1 MTPERTN
8 QREMFGRREL
18 REMRQE
24 QRAIRAKA
32 LRSALTV
39 ALPCALF
46 GWGSSYL
53 LGLIQGDADRGFM
66 SAAAAAGLLLGATSG
81 ALGGAL
87 AGLLYH
93 SLFEQDQDIPVIV
106 IGVMTL
112 FTIMGGVYGTSQG
125 TFAAAAWGVA
135 IGTAVGLCAGVAVLM
150 VYSALRG
157 ICVWICQEVRGY

>member
-1 MTPERTN
+1 MAPERIN

-24 QRAIRAKA
+24 QRATLAKA

-39 ALPCALF
+39 AIPFALF
-46 GWGSSYL
+46 GWANSYI
-53 LGLIQGDADRGFM
+53 LGLMQGDGDRGAV
-66 SAAAAAGLLLGATSG
+66 SAAAAAGLLLGATCG

-93 SLFEQDQDIPVIV
+93 SLFEEDQDIPVIV

-112 FTIMGGVYGTSQG
+112 FTIMGGVYGVSQG
-125 TFAAAAWGVA
+125 TFAAAAEGIA

-150 VYSALRG
+150 VYSTLRG
-157 ICVWICQEVRGY
+157 IWLWIRKEARGY

>member
-1 MTPERTN
+1 MTPERIN

-32 LRSALTV
+32 LRSALAV
-39 ALPCALF
+39 ALPFALF
-46 GWGSSYL
+46 GWASSYV
-53 LGLIQGDADRGFM
+53 LGLIQGDGDRGAM
-66 SAAAAAGLLLGATSG
+66 SAAAAAGLLLGATCG

-87 AGLLYH
+87 AALLYH
-93 SLFEQDQDIPVIV
+93 SIFEEDQDIPVIV

-112 FTIMGGVYGTSQG
+112 FTIMGGVYGMSQG
-125 TFAAAAWGVA
+125 TFAAAAGGIA
-135 IGTAVGLCAGVAVLM
+135 IGTAGGLCAGVAVLM

-157 ICVWICQEVRGY
+157 ICLWIRKEARGY